1 MPMSLVLWLSEQISL
16 LKQLPRT
23 GWLHRGV
30 PQPESV
36 ASHSYGVIFWTW
48 WLVYRAQQRGVSP
61 LPDLQTALLLALLHD
76 LPEAGTGDLVPRQ
89 RRLLFG
95 DDKNTRNNAIRTAE
109 ARFWQEA
116 PSPPNSP
123 PIPTHPLSLSEQ
135 DAHSAASESSRS
147 PISEQDA
154 HSTASESSRSPISEQ
169 DAHST
174 ASESSRSPIS
184 EQDAYS
190 TASESSRSPTL
201 ERDLA
206 QFIDNAHQRW
216 QTLQNTETPESRIV
230 KQADKLDCLLQALF
244 YYQKGYPQAQ
254 DFARLID
261 DAAGD
266 DDELRTQLHQAWH
279 HSL

>member
-1 MPMSLVLWLSEQISL
+1 MPMSLALWLSEQIAL
-16 LKQLPRT
+16 LKQTPRT

-48 WLVYRAQQRGVSP
+48 FLVYRAQQRGASP
-61 LPDLQTALLLALLHD
+61 LPDLETALLLALLHD

-95 DDKNTRNNAIRTAE
+95 DDKNTRNNAIRNAE
-109 ARFWQEA
+109 ARFWEEA
-116 PSPPNSP
+116 PSPPESSP
-123 PIPTHPLSLSEQ
+123 APAPSLSLFEP
-135 DAHSAASESSRS
+135 DAISTVSDSS
-147 PISEQDA
+147 PA
-154 HSTASESSRSPISEQ
+154 
-169 DAHST
+169 
-174 ASESSRSPIS
+174 
-184 EQDAYS
+184 
-190 TASESSRSPTL
+190 PTL
-201 ERDLA
+201 ERDFA
-206 QFIDNAHQRW
+206 RFIDEARQRW

-266 DDELRTQLHQAWH
+266 DDELRAQLRHAWH
-279 HSL
+279 PSP